1 MPNGHDARLPH
12 HISVLVATDQGEP
25 LSGRELVRSLWR
37 QGLAVSSGS
46 ACGSRG
52 RAALGGS
59 GVLRAMGFNAAVAA
73 SGLRISLGP
82 WLMPENLER
91 VPEALDRA
99 RWELASR

>member
-1 MPNGHDARLPH
+1 
-12 HISVLVATDQGEP
+12 
-25 LSGRELVRSLWR
+25 
-37 QGLAVSSGS
+37 
-46 ACGSRG
+46 
-52 RAALGGS
+52 
-59 GVLRAMGFNAAVAA
+59 MGFNAAVAA